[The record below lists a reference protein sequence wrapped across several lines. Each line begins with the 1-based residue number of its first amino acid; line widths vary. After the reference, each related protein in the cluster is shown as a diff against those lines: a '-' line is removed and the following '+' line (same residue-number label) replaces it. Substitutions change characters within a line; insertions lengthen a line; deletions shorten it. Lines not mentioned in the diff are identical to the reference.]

1 MNRKD
6 KRSRKTVSAIQ
17 NTLLQLLCSK
27 RMREIKIVDL
37 CTAADINRTTFYL
50 HYAGIAEVLDELRE
64 EIAERVFATTECDMD
79 FLDPQD
85 PLPFLTTATGVFEC
99 YPHFADFIRQSQ
111 DADVFLTK
119 LKNEF
124 SSKLCERYRD
134 YCGSGASCAQYVFR
148 FLTAGVLDTYTE
160 WLKSDRTKPFENAL
174 VQCAPIVAAGQ
185 EILAKLGTKREDE
198 TK

>member
-17 NTLLQLLCSK
+17 NTLLQLLCT
-27 RMREIKIVDL
+27 RRVREIKIVDL

-50 HYAGIAEVLDELRE
+50 HYAGITDVLDELRE
-64 EIAERVFATTECDMD
+64 EIADRVFTATDHTTD

-85 PLPFLTTATGVFEC
+85 PLPFLTTATGVFET
-99 YPHFADFIRQSQ
+99 YPHFGDFIRQSQ

-124 SSKLCERYRD
+124 TAKLCRRYAQSCENGVERAE
-134 YCGSGASCAQYVFR
+134 CVFR

-160 WLKSDRTKPFENAL
+160 WLKSDRSVSFTTILA
-174 VQCAPIVAAGQ
+174 QCAPIVAAGQ
-185 EILAKLGTKREDE
+185 EILAKRG
-198 TK
+198 

>member
-17 NTLLQLLCSK
+17 NTLLQLLCSH
-27 RMREIKIVDL
+27 RVREIKIVDL

-64 EIAERVFATTECDMD
+64 EIAERIFTAADHTTD
-79 FLDPQD
+79 FLDPKD
-85 PLPFLTTATGVFEC
+85 PLPFLTTATSVFET
-99 YPHFADFIRQSQ
+99 YPYFADFIRRSQ

-119 LKNEF
+119 LKNQF
-124 SSKLCERYRD
+124 TAKMCRRYAESFED
-134 YCGSGASCAQYVFR
+134 GVENAQCVLR

-160 WLKSDRTKPFENAL
+160 WLKSDRAVPFSTILA
-174 VQCAPIVAAGQ
+174 QCAPIVAAGQ
-185 EILAKLGTKREDE
+185 ELLRKNG
-198 TK
+198 

>member
-17 NTLLQLLCSK
+17 NTLLQLLCS
-27 RMREIKIVDL
+27 RRVREIKIVDL

-50 HYAGIAEVLDELRE
+50 HYAGITDVLDELRD
-64 EIAERVFATTECDMD
+64 EITERVFAATDPTTD

-85 PLPFLTTATGVFEC
+85 PLPFLTTATGVFET
-99 YPHFADFIRQSQ
+99 YPHFADFIRHSQ

-124 SSKLCERYRD
+124 TAKLCRRYLQ
-134 YCGSGASCAQYVFR
+134 SCENGEENAECAECVFR

-160 WLKSDRTKPFENAL
+160 WLKSDRSVAFSTILAK
-174 VQCAPIVAAGQ
+174 CAPIVAAGQ
-185 EILAKLGTKREDE
+185 EILAKRS
-198 TK
+198 

>member
-17 NTLLQLLCSK
+17 NTLLQLLCS
-27 RMREIKIVDL
+27 RRVREIKIVDL

-50 HYAGIAEVLDELRE
+50 HYAGITDVLDELRD
-64 EIAERVFATTECDMD
+64 EITERVFAATDPTTD

-85 PLPFLTTATGVFEC
+85 PLPFLTTATGVFET
-99 YPHFADFIRQSQ
+99 YPHFADFIRHSQ

-124 SSKLCERYRD
+124 TANCAAAICNPARTARKKPNARNACSASSRRAFWTPTPN
-134 YCGSGASCAQYVFR
+134 G
-148 FLTAGVLDTYTE
+148 
-160 WLKSDRTKPFENAL
+160 
-174 VQCAPIVAAGQ
+174 
-185 EILAKLGTKREDE
+185 
-198 TK
+198 